1 MNAYY
6 QLILQRPLAGFAH
19 ELLLPE
25 LYNEQRRLDPLLL
38 ACGQLPIRRFVC
50 PLACDEVKG
59 EWLDC
64 WFDARTGWRLV
75 RGIISLV
82 HGNTLEFSRRDELL
96 SELFALGE
104 RLDVARM
111 GGIHWQLGVELAL
124 A

>member
-6 QLILQRPLAGFAH
+6 QLVLQRPLAGFAH

-25 LYNEQRRLDPLLL
+25 LYREQRRLDPLLL
-38 ACGQLPIRRFVC
+38 ARGLLPIRRFVC

-64 WFDARTGWRLV
+64 WFDAQTGWRLV
-75 RGIISLV
+75 HGIVSLI
-82 HGNTLEFSRRDELL
+82 HGSTLELTRRDQLL

-111 GGIHWQLGVELAL
+111 TGTHWQLGLELEFA
-124 A
+124 

>member
-6 QLILQRPLAGFAH
+6 QLVLQRPLAGFAH
-19 ELLLPE
+19 ALQLPE
-25 LYNEQRRLDPLLL
+25 LYREQRRLDPLLL
-38 ACGQLPIRRFVC
+38 ARGQWPIRRFVC

-64 WFDARTGWRLV
+64 WFDAQTGW
-75 RGIISLV
+75 SLV
-82 HGNTLEFSRRDELL
+82 HGIVSLIHRSTLEFPRRDELL

-111 GGIHWQLGVELAL
+111 GGIHWQLGLELEFA
-124 A
+124 

>member
-6 QLILQRPLAGFAH
+6 QLVLQRPLAGFAH
-19 ELLLPE
+19 PLQLPE
-25 LYNEQRRLDPLLL
+25 LYREQRRLDPLLL
-38 ACGQLPIRRFVC
+38 ARGHMPIRSFVC

-64 WFDARTGWRLV
+64 RFDAQTGWRLV
-75 RGIISLV
+75 HGIVSLI
-82 HGNTLEFSRRDELL
+82 HASTQDFPRCDPLL

-111 GGIHWQLGVELAL
+111 GGIHWQLGLELEFA
-124 A
+124 